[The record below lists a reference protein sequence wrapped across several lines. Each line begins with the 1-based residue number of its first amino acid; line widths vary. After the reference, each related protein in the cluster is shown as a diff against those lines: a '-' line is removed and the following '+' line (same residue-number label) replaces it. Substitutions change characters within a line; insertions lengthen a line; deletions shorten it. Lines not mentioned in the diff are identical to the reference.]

1 MLSPHELTTLMLIND
16 APEQIEPGRI
26 ELRTLLA
33 YDLVVWEPLSAD
45 NRAPRVTPQG
55 QAILHAVG
63 RTPRNIG
70 DSLCSMPRQQ

>member
-26 ELRTLLA
+26 EIRTLLA
-33 YDLVVWEPLSAD
+33 YDLVVWETLSAD

-63 RTPRNIG
+63 RIPRDVG
-70 DSLCSMPRQQ
+70 DSLCSMRQQQ

>member
-33 YDLVVWEPLSAD
+33 YELVAWEPLSAD
-45 NRAPRVTPQG
+45 KAPRVTRQG

-63 RTPRNIG
+63 RTPRNAG
-70 DSLCSMPRQQ
+70 DPLCSMRQQQ